1 LIKGK
6 PFFLRDKVSVPCVYD
21 GFSVK
26 ENCKTRFNSGRA
38 LTLTTARMR
47 GPLRKGSRLLAETQ
61 QEKEKERQNNI
72 GTTSKIE

>member
-26 ENCKTRFNSGRA
+26 ENYKTRFNSGRA
-38 LTLTTARMR
+38 LTTARMR
-47 GPLRKGSRLLAETQ
+47 GPLRKGSRLLTETQ